1 MARVVCESNL
11 TRRRSIRIRHAK
23 QSQELAGV
31 GTCGQ
36 KKKNPESRGTDATQS
51 LGE

>member
-1 MARVVCESNL
+1 MCESNL

-23 QSQELAGV
+23 QSQELAGF

-36 KKKNPESRGTDATQS
+36 KKQTESRGTDATQS